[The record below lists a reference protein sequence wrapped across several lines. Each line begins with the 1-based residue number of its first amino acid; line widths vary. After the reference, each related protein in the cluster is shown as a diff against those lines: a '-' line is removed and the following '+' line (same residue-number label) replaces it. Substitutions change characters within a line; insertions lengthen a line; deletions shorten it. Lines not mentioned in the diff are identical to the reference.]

1 MDKVIKD
8 GKVAVVF
15 ALNGMWSTAYF
26 ADAHRELL
34 LFHPLIV
41 EKILAKRR
49 KEITPEWMQTTFG
62 INGCHIIPETI
73 LYVEWLPVGERFY
86 IDVVDGEER
95 IVRESECD
103 WITA

>member
-1 MDKVIKD
+1 MEKVVRD

-15 ALNGMWSTAYF
+15 ALNALWSTAH
-26 ADAHRELL
+26 DTHRDLL

-41 EKILAKRR
+41 EKILTKRR
-49 KEITPEWMQTTFG
+49 DEITPEWMQATFG
-62 INGCHIIPETI
+62 IDGCHIRPETI
-73 LYVEWLPVGERFY
+73 LYVEWVPAGERFY
-86 IDVVDGEER
+86 IDVVDGEEY

>member
-8 GKVAVVF
+8 GKVAVVY
-15 ALNGMWSTAYF
+15 ALNDMWSTAH
-26 ADAHRELL
+26 DHHQELL

-41 EKILAKRR
+41 EKILAERR
-49 KEITPEWMQTTFG
+49 DEITPEWMQTTFG
-62 INGCHIIPETI
+62 INGCHILPHTI
-73 LYVEWLPVGERFY
+73 LYIEWVPVGERFY

-95 IVRESECD
+95 VVRESECD